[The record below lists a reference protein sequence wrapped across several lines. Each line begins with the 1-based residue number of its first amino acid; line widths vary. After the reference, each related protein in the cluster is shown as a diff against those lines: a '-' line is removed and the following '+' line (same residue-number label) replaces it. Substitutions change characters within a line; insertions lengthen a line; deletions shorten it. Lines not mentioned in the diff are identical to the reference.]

1 MNAIELYLSELLS
14 IMNEMA
20 PYLLLGFLFAGILHV
35 AFPGRKVQRFLGRR
49 NFGSVVNASIFG
61 IPLPLCSCGVIP
73 TGVSFYKNGAS
84 KGSSVSFLISTP
96 QTGVDSIMVTY
107 SLLGLPFAIIRPIIA
122 LITGVVGGVLTNARD
137 KRSVVESNA
146 SANDSCAVGVKK
158 GNKFTRIFSYAF
170 GDFLQDIQ
178 KWLVIGIL
186 LAALIAVII
195 PDNFFAEKVDSTLLG
210 MLIMLLAAIPLYV
223 CATASV
229 PIAAVLMLKGISPGA
244 ALVFLMAGPAT
255 NIATMTVLGKVFGRK
270 TLTTYLV
277 SIIGGAIFFGF
288 VINYFLPIEWF
299 TQGLKDGHLH
309 GHLLPGWLKLASTIV
324 LTALIING
332 IFQKNKSRFKRFV
345 RKNKIPVI
353 KMKPKD
359 IDTSIIIVEG
369 MTCNHCKANVEK
381 ALQSIHN
388 IYNVHADIATGEV
401 AIDGEINIEKIK
413 TVLDDIGYEF
423 KGIKKEYLE
432 TKKLVNHD

>member
-1 MNAIELYLSELLS
+1 MNFLKGYFIELLS

-35 AFPGRKVQRFLGRR
+35 AFPGRKVQRYLGRK

-96 QTGVDSIMVTY
+96 QTGIDSIMVTY

-137 KRSVVESNA
+137 KEDVAQNNVST
-146 SANDSCAVGVKK
+146 NDSCAVGAKK
-158 GNKFTRIFSYAF
+158 GNKFTRIFTYAF

-186 LAALIAVII
+186 LAALMAVII

-255 NIATMTVLGKVFGRK
+255 NIATITVLGKVFGRK
-270 TLTTYLV
+270 TLTAYLA

-288 VINYFLPIEWF
+288 IINYFLPVEWF
-299 TQGLKDGHLH
+299 TQGIKGGHLH
-309 GHLLPGWLKLASTIV
+309 GHLLPGWLKLGSTVI
-324 LTALIING
+324 LTVLIING
-332 IFQKNKSRFKRFV
+332 IFKKNKSRLKKFV
-345 RKNKIPVI
+345 RKNKIRVV
-353 KMKPKD
+353 KLKPED
-359 IDTSIIIVEG
+359 IDSTWIIVGG
-369 MTCNHCKANVEK
+369 MTCNHCKANVER
-381 ALQSIHN
+381 ALRSINN
-388 IYNVHADIATGEV
+388 IYNVRADISTGEV
-401 AIDGEINIEKIK
+401 EIDGKINIEKIK
-413 TVLDDIGYEF
+413 AVLDDIGYEF
-423 KGIKKEYLE
+423 KGIKKDHLK
-432 TKKLVNHD
+432 TKKLANHD